1 MKKRAIIVGCLGQDG
16 YLINEL
22 LKKYNYEIFGI
33 SKKNFDISSNDKIK
47 EILKSFKP
55 DEIYYLAAYHHS
67 SENRK
72 NINLKLNYQ
81 VNFYSVLL
89 FLENIKKFSSKTK
102 FFFASSSFIF
112 QPSKIK
118 QNEVTEIGPSCH
130 YSLAK
135 VCSMQACNYYKKNK
149 IFASSGILYN
159 HESRLRQKHF
169 LSKKIVSHAVE
180 NYNNSKKKLV
190 LQNLNLKV
198 DWGYAPDYVEAM
210 YKILQQ
216 DNPKDYVISS
226 GKIHSVREF
235 VKIAY
240 SSLNLDYTKYVESKS
255 NEDTSVFR
263 LGDPSLIQKN
273 CNWKPSVNFEEMVK
287 LLVEQEIKIK

>member
-112 QPSKIK
+112 Q
-118 QNEVTEIGPSCH
+118 
-130 YSLAK
+130 
-135 VCSMQACNYYKKNK
+135 
-149 IFASSGILYN
+149 
-159 HESRLRQKHF
+159 
-169 LSKKIVSHAVE
+169 
-180 NYNNSKKKLV
+180 LV
-190 LQNLNLKV
+190 K
-198 DWGYAPDYVEAM
+198 
-210 YKILQQ
+210 
-216 DNPKDYVISS
+216 
-226 GKIHSVREF
+226 
-235 VKIAY
+235 
-240 SSLNLDYTKYVESKS
+240 
-255 NEDTSVFR
+255 
-263 LGDPSLIQKN
+263 
-273 CNWKPSVNFEEMVK
+273 
-287 LLVEQEIKIK
+287 